1 MVATDSQRQARS
13 AVDLVAATA
22 TAEEV
27 VGVVKVEA
35 ATAMVEEEMA
45 AAKAD
50 SHQAAVMVAV
60 TAEPEASAAGTA
72 KVVEEMARY
81 PQAQQ
86 LKYTL
91 HRSIFWEIYR
101 PIQLSSTGNRRA
113 FSGYHPTTI
122 CIESSRTY
130 LCLFLNSTISPC
142 SQILEKY

>member
-1 MVATDSQRQARS
+1 VVQVVATDSLRQARS
-13 AVDLVAATA
+13 VVDLVAATA

-27 VGVVKVEA
+27 VGVVKMAAAMV

-50 SHQAAVMVAV
+50 SQQAAVMVAV
-60 TAEPEASAAGTA
+60 TAEPVASAAGTA

-101 PIQLSSTGNRRA
+101 PIQLSSTGNRHA
-113 FSGYHPTTI
+113 FS
-122 CIESSRTY
+122 
-130 LCLFLNSTISPC
+130 
-142 SQILEKY
+142 